1 MLPPVDHEL
10 EFKRRFNMTRKT
22 LSTSSFALI
31 ALLAAAAPCLAQSI
45 QDQTRPI
52 AVPAGELAV
61 TYNTEKVSAAGLAPN
76 LPDPGREKSVGP
88 VLPVAKPTLA
98 PAAGGSWEQLT
109 GDEKDQFGRGLKAE
123 AIRWSV
129 FGAGDRA
136 EGRRSHG
143 ADGKSVVFV
152 HRGSQPYQR

>member
-1 MLPPVDHEL
+1 
-10 EFKRRFNMTRKT
+10 MTRKT

-31 ALLAAAAPCLAQSI
+31 VLLVAAAPCLAQSI

-52 AVPAGELAV
+52 AVPASELAAA
-61 TYNTEKVSAAGLAPN
+61 NSTEKVSAAAGLEPN
-76 LPDPGREKSVGP
+76 LPNPGRGKSVGP
-88 VLPVAKPTLA
+88 VLPVAKPSLG
-98 PAAGGSWEQLT
+98 PAAGGSWDHLT
-109 GDEKDQFGRGLKAE
+109 GDEKEQFGRGLKAE
-123 AIRWSV
+123 ASRWSV

-136 EGRRSHG
+136 EGRPSHG